1 MTDFILIVAFLV
13 IAVLIIDKVRHKKV
27 EDVQDEEEKNSKKY
41 DPEQDVEIIKANYI
55 QTNLLTPTEYSFYK
69 QLQNVVADYNID
81 ILFKVRLADIFQV
94 KYKNKD
100 YHKYFARIKSKHI
113 DFLLLDKNTVKPV
126 IAIELDDISHNKQS
140 SFKNDNFKNAIF
152 SISSIQLIRIKVQKP
167 YNFCELINAL
177 TPYKK

>member
-27 EDVQDEEEKNSKKY
+27 EDVQDEEEKNIKKY
-41 DPEQDVEIIKANYI
+41 DPEQDAEIIKANYV

-69 QLQNVVADYNID
+69 QLQSVTEDYNID

-100 YHKYFARIKSKHI
+100 YHKYFSRIKSKHI

-126 IAIELDDISHNKQS
+126 IAIELDDASHNKPS

-152 SISSIQLIRIKVQKP
+152 SISSIKLIRIRVQKP
-167 YNFCELINAL
+167 YDFSELVKL
-177 TPYKK
+177 MEPYKK

>member
-1 MTDFILIVAFLV
+1 M
-13 IAVLIIDKVRHKKV
+13 
-27 EDVQDEEEKNSKKY
+27 
-41 DPEQDVEIIKANYI
+41 
-55 QTNLLTPTEYSFYK
+55 
-69 QLQNVVADYNID
+69 
-81 ILFKVRLADIFQV
+81 

-126 IAIELDDISHNKQS
+126 IAIELDDVSHNKQS

>member
-41 DPEQDVEIIKANYI
+41 DPEQDVEIIKANYV

-69 QLQNVVADYNID
+69 QLQNIIADYNID

-94 KYKNKD
+94 KYKNN
-100 YHKYFARIKSKHI
+100 S
-113 DFLLLDKNTVKPV
+113 
-126 IAIELDDISHNKQS
+126 
-140 SFKNDNFKNAIF
+140 
-152 SISSIQLIRIKVQKP
+152 
-167 YNFCELINAL
+167 YNNLPA
-177 TPYKK
+177 K